1 MRLNRNMTD
10 GNGRIFLIQM
20 TQLTY
25 LRNNHFIIVLPFL
38 VKSIRKCVCV
48 GGGGLTSNKRT
59 HHSLEDFL
67 MLRGS
72 VTLILFLCFRFLFP
86 ACFLIKKRRREV

>member
-25 LRNNHFIIVLPFL
+25 LRNNHFIVLAFL
-38 VKSIRKCVCV
+38 VKSIRR
-48 GGGGLTSNKRT
+48 GGGLKSNKT
-59 HHSLEDFL
+59 TPQP
-67 MLRGS
+67 RG
-72 VTLILFLCFRFLFP
+72 LFDATRFSDLNFIFVFSFP
-86 ACFLIKKRRREV
+86 FPLHVF

>member
-25 LRNNHFIIVLPFL
+25 LRNNHFIVLAFL
-38 VKSIRKCVCV
+38 VKSIRR
-48 GGGGLTSNKRT
+48 GGGLQVIKQ

-86 ACFLIKKRRREV
+86 CMFSN